1 MKVVRWIDIVLSCGK
16 LVPLHNCAVCGERE
30 RDDDAIMKGGKAAM
44 KLKIKQKKHLS
55 VLRVG
60 MNREYKA
67 VIFWSG
73 VDLQCEDVGE

>member
-1 MKVVRWIDIVLSCGK
+1 MNR
-16 LVPLHNCAVCGERE
+16 HRAAVWKTRPTSLLCCVWRE

-60 MNREYKA
+60 LDRKYKA